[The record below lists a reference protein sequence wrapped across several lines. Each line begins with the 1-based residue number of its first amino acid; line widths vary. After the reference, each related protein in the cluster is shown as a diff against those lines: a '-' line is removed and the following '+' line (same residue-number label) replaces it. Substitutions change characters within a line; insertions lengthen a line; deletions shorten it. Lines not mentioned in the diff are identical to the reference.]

1 MHILITGSNGMLGHA
16 LTAALSQQHKLT
28 GFDRPDFDIAQLA
41 SIQSVVASHH
51 PDLIINAAAYTDVDG
66 CETNVDRAFAV
77 NALGPRNLA
86 VVCNELNI
94 PLVHISTDYIF
105 DGMATTP
112 YKEWDKPNPQS
123 IYGKSKLLGEQYVRQ
138 LCTRHYIIRTSWLF
152 GENGKN
158 FVATMLRLA
167 KERDEIGVVNDQ
179 TGSPTYTKDLAKA
192 ISEIIQQ
199 PAYGTYHITNSG
211 TCTWYQFAREI
222 FRQAGIDKVRVK
234 PIITEEINRPAP
246 RPRYSVLDNYLW
258 RLQGM
263 RPLRHYKD
271 ALGDY
276 LKSLTEEENQ

>member
-16 LTAALSQQHKLT
+16 LTAVLSQQHKLT
-28 GFDRPDFDIAQLA
+28 GLDLPDLDITNLSAVKSAVSFHQ
-41 SIQSVVASHH
+41 

-66 CETNVDRAFAV
+66 CETNVDHAFAV

-94 PLVHISTDYIF
+94 PMVHISTDYVF
-105 DGMATTP
+105 DGTAASP
-112 YKEWDKPNPQS
+112 YRETDKPNPRS
-123 IYGKSKLLGEQYVRQ
+123 VYGKSKLLGEQYVRE
-138 LCTRHYIIRTSWLF
+138 LTNKHYIIRTSWLF

-179 TGSPTYTKDLAKA
+179 TGSPTYTRDLANA
-192 ISEIIQQ
+192 ISELIQQ

-222 FRQAGIDKVRVK
+222 FRQAGINKVRVK
-234 PIITEEINRPAP
+234 PITTEEINRPAP

-263 RPLRHYKD
+263 RPLRQYKD
-271 ALGDY
+271 ALTDY
-276 LKSLTEEENQ
+276 LKSLTKEENQ